1 MFFHETHTI
10 AYGGFYHTE
19 NVLLEILT
27 TVCGGFYHVFF
38 PETLNHH
45 TQDIDGELYA
55 FLLFMGNYFVHVNYE
70 KYFVKCNLHI

>member
-27 TVCGGFYHVFF
+27 TVCGGFYHVLSKKN
-38 PETLNHH
+38 T
-45 TQDIDGELYA
+45 
-55 FLLFMGNYFVHVNYE
+55 
-70 KYFVKCNLHI
+70 